1 MLQALVKVQE
11 IAAYFDHAGWCY
23 VRNTGGTLAR
33 AGDKC

>member
-23 VRNTGGTLAR
+23 VRNTG
-33 AGDKC
+33 AGW